1 MGSGLSG
8 SLWLMVPVPLMPGA
22 SSSSDILG
30 TCVCVRLKPPCIFAF
45 FFDGEACL
53 LGEEVEGAESAVVV
67 APGEGLRVEE
77 VGLGLPVVGGQLAE
91 AVEEGTAVFTGFVGD
106 GVGQGH
112 ELLIVGG
119 DVELAAFNF
128 VDELTDDLE
137 VRFHILMFHIL
148 IFHIV
153 LVCWVLGFR
162 LVHSVGECIWLRRRG
177 RADRDGRCLACGG

>member
-1 MGSGLSG
+1 MY
-8 SLWLMVPVPLMPGA
+8 
-22 SSSSDILG
+22 
-30 TCVCVRLKPPCIFAF
+30 VRLKPPCIFAF

-67 APGEGLRVEE
+67 APGEGLRVED
-77 VGLGLPVVGGQLAE
+77 VGLGLPVVGGKLAG

-112 ELLIVGG
+112 ELLIAGG

-128 VDELTDDLE
+128 VDELADDLGI
-137 VRFHILMFHIL
+137 RFHIL

-162 LVHSVGECIWLRRRG
+162 LIHSVGE
-177 RADRDGRCLACGG
+177 